1 MAFIGGQHLDGTFRF
16 HQRRSK
22 QQPADELAGH
32 IPRQGEPARTQPPKH
47 SNALGGL
54 LKAQAL
60 AIKQHLV
67 HGLGAVKQP
76 PRAGEAHLLRRQAEQ
91 RDHKTQG
98 SSRSRC
104 KKTGRVTVTNPPE
117 LPRPVMVTAARLLRH
132 LGAQLG
138 HSAQGGADVLAVL
151 NIGNVADPIG
161 QRRAQNSAVCRTFA
175 GRHGGLAA

>member
-67 HGLGAVKQP
+67 YGLGAVKQP
-76 PRAGEAHLLRRQAEQ
+76 SRTGEAHLLRRQAEQ

-98 SSRSRC
+98 RAALVAKNR
-104 KKTGRVTVTNPPE
+104 
-117 LPRPVMVTAARLLRH
+117 PRYGHESAGTAPAGDGHGGRLLRH

-161 QRRAQNSAVCRTFA
+161 QRCAQNSAVCRTFA